1 MESHLVSLWASRER
15 VLEFDIPKWNVGENS
30 SLNEDIKRQS
40 PENHFIK
47 GLDHNRN
54 PSKITFVVIL
64 IKIIQ
69 SCHSFVHAATA
80 KLPDICRIV
89 IWYNNYLLCQSN
101 TYFIRRGLWAYTHL
115 VKWDPGKVS
124 QRTRPV
130 SYMMTSSN
138 GNKGQWCGALTFTL
152 ICAWINCWVNNR
164 EAGEFETPS
173 PHYDVTVITY
183 HDDVSVTAF
192 LLKPRSVLYLQ
203 MNTIQCED
211 HDIPRNCN
219 DYQWL
224 GSWRGGVI
232 IRHDN
237 DVVKYVSP

>member
-47 GLDHNRN
+47 GLDYNRN

-101 TYFIRRGLWAYTHL
+101 TYFIRRGLWAYTNL

-138 GNKGQWCGALTFTL
+138 GNK
-152 ICAWINCWVNNR
+152 
-164 EAGEFETPS
+164 
-173 PHYDVTVITY
+173 
-183 HDDVSVTAF
+183 
-192 LLKPRSVLYLQ
+192 PRSVLYLQ
-203 MNTIQCED
+203 MNTIQCKA

-232 IRHDN
+232 TRHDN